1 MCWERLAC
9 VWWHLLRKKECS
21 GCYHDKEQCRCA
33 GRIPVDLVAKFI
45 DSWHCG
51 EISQPDTKVLLFI
64 DYIELWSVKN
74 IFT

>member
-1 MCWERLAC
+1 MVALAP
-9 VWWHLLRKKECS
+9 KKECS
-21 GCYHDKEQCRCA
+21 GCYHDKEQCRCRCV
-33 GRIPVDLVAKFI
+33 GSIPVDLVAKFI

-64 DYIELWSVKN
+64 DHIELRSVKN